1 MNTFAI
7 PALLLAL
14 AATPAF
20 ADDSFPFSDT
30 LERAFRSGGRVR
42 LDLSAGDYDIRRGTN
57 NVLRIVW
64 HTRTAEQLE
73 HVRVRADVNGEAANI
88 VTDGPDNHFRVVIE
102 LPQRTD
108 LFLRMSAGDLSIEG
122 VEGNKDV
129 RLRAGDL
136 RIDVG
141 DGTSYSHVDAAV
153 TAGDLSARPFGFSTG
168 GLWRSFNHEGS
179 GRFRLRARLWAGDLR
194 LISANPE

>member
-1 MNTFAI
+1 MKAFAI
-7 PALLLAL
+7 PALLLAF
-14 AATPAF
+14 AAVPAS
-20 ADDSFPFSDT
+20 ADESFPFSGA
-30 LERAFRSGGRVR
+30 LERAFRSGGRIR
-42 LDLSAGDYDIRRGTN
+42 LDLSAGDYDIRRGSN
-57 NVLRIVW
+57 HALRIVW

-73 HVRVRADVNGEAANI
+73 QVRVRADVDGGAANI

-102 LPQRTD
+102 LPRHTD

-122 VEGNKDV
+122 VDGNKDV

-141 DGTSYSHVDAAV
+141 DGTSYAHVDAAV

-168 GLWRSFNHEGS
+168 GLWRSFNHDGS

-194 LISANPE
+194 LMSTRE